1 MLMRLAQ
8 TSVGNDPIIHCNAPV
23 NFITSVGPNSHTMAD
38 VDTILL
44 LDEAKKQTQHLRA
57 IRNWVAFAGIMF
69 IVIPLSIWFIIF
81 LGLGG
86 ILAGAF

>member
-1 MLMRLAQ
+1 MK
-8 TSVGNDPIIHCNAPV
+8 
-23 NFITSVGPNSHTMAD
+23 D
-38 VDTILL
+38 VEILLL

-81 LGLGG
+81 PGLGG
-86 ILAGAF
+86 VLAGAF

>member
-1 MLMRLAQ
+1 MGAGSLYFLLDLL
-8 TSVGNDPIIHCNAPV
+8 TSVKNI
-23 NFITSVGPNSHTMAD
+23 SKMKD
-38 VDTILL
+38 VEILLL

-86 ILAGAF
+86 VLAGAF

>member
-1 MLMRLAQ
+1 
-8 TSVGNDPIIHCNAPV
+8 
-23 NFITSVGPNSHTMAD
+23 MAD

-86 ILAGAF
+86 ILAGASF

>member
-1 MLMRLAQ
+1 MK
-8 TSVGNDPIIHCNAPV
+8 
-23 NFITSVGPNSHTMAD
+23 D

-44 LDEAKKQTQHLRA
+44 LDEAKKQTAHLRA

-69 IVIPLSIWFIIF
+69 IVIPISLWIIIF

-86 ILAGAF
+86 ILSGAF

>member
-1 MLMRLAQ
+1 
-8 TSVGNDPIIHCNAPV
+8 
-23 NFITSVGPNSHTMAD
+23 MAD

>member
-1 MLMRLAQ
+1 MK
-8 TSVGNDPIIHCNAPV
+8 
-23 NFITSVGPNSHTMAD
+23 D
-38 VDTILL
+38 VENILL
-44 LDEAKKQTQHLRA
+44 LEQAKKQTEHLRA

>member
-1 MLMRLAQ
+1 M
-8 TSVGNDPIIHCNAPV
+8 T
-23 NFITSVGPNSHTMAD
+23 D

-69 IVIPLSIWFIIF
+69 IVIPLSIWFILL

>member
-1 MLMRLAQ
+1 MRWNRFHFYWKGL
-8 TSVGNDPIIHCNAPV
+8 GD
-23 NFITSVGPNSHTMAD
+23 FITSVGPNSQTMAD

-57 IRNWVAFAGIMF
+57 IRNWVAFAWIMF
-69 IVIPLSIWFIIF
+69 IVIPLSIWFILL

-86 ILAGAF
+86 VLAGVTR